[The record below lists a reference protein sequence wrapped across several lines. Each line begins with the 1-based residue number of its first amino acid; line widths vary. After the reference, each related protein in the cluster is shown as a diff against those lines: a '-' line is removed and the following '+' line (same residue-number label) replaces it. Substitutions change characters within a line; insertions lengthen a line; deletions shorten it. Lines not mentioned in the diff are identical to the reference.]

1 MNKIGIYLI
10 TNNVNGKKYVGQS
23 RNLIKRW
30 NQHKTESR
38 KDMPRMIVDKAIKKY
53 GIDNFSFEILFEC
66 PLDMLD
72 DWETDMIRLYDSM
85 RPRGYNCIDKC
96 RGVSEKEIEKLS
108 KRMKEKNPMKNPDVV
123 DKVRNKLKG
132 VHTNRVTE
140 YQIEV
145 TKKRM
150 KEKNPMKNPDVVR
163 KVLKTKK
170 ERQEDIIT
178 KEYKMAHSK
187 HINILQFSKNGKFI
201 KKWDLVSDIT
211 KELGIDHC
219 CIYAVLNGKQKTGGG
234 YIWRCI

>member
-1 MNKIGIYLI
+1 MKKCGIYLI
-10 TNNVNGKKYVGQS
+10 TNNVNGKKYIGQS

-30 NQHKTESR
+30 GQHKTESR
-38 KDMPRMIVDKAIKKY
+38 KDNPKMIVDKAIKKY

-66 PLDMLD
+66 PLNMLD
-72 DWETDMIRLYDSM
+72 DWETDMIRLYDSV
-85 RPRGYNCIDKC
+85 RPRGYNCVDKC
-96 RGVSEKEIEKLS
+96 RGVSEKEIEKS
-108 KRMKEKNPMKNPDVV
+108 RKRMKENNPMKNPEIV

-150 KEKNPMKNPDVVR
+150 KENNPMKNPEVVKKVSMKMTGR
-163 KVLKTKK
+163 KQDK
-170 ERQEDIIT
+170 ERVIRN
-178 KEYKMAHSK
+178 SK
-187 HINILQFSKNGKFI
+187 YTNILQFSKDGKFI

-211 KELGIDHC
+211 KELGVDHC
-219 CIYAVLNGKQKTGGG
+219 CIYAVLNGKQKTAGG

>member
-38 KDMPRMIVDKAIKKY
+38 KDRPRLIVDKAIKKY

-96 RGVSEKEIEKLS
+96 RGVSEEARLKLS
-108 KRMKEKNPMKNPDVV
+108 ERMKEKNPMKNPDVA

-132 VHTNRVTE
+132 VHTSRVTA

-150 KEKNPMKNPDVVR
+150 KENNPMKNPEVVK
-163 KVLKTKK
+163 KVSMKMTGIKQDK
-170 ERQEDIIT
+170 ERVIRN
-178 KEYKMAHSK
+178 SK
-187 HINILQFSKNGKFI
+187 HTNILQFSKDGKFI

-219 CIYAVLNGKQKTGGG
+219 CIYAVLNGKQKTAGG